1 MADESADEPG
11 RGRHSEGPDEIPAAG
26 WRDILLRTKDQ
37 INRDRVALVAAGLAF
52 YTLLSIF
59 PAIAAIVSVYGLVA
73 DAGEVQQHFLAVADL
88 VPGQARTLLADQM
101 TRVAGGNTGSLSL
114 AMLASLVLALWGAS
128 RGTQAFMM
136 AMNVAYNEREKR
148 GLVKQNLIAVAL
160 TICLLVF
167 SALALVATVFVPAM
181 VASLGI
187 EGTRGWLLT
196 LLRWPLLAVFFMV
209 ALAVLYRLA
218 PSRNDAKWRW
228 VTPGSVV
235 AVLLW
240 LVASIAFSVYIGNF
254 ASYNETYGS
263 LGAVVG
269 VLMWFWVSAYL
280 VILGAELNAEIEHQ
294 TRCDSTR
301 GAPKPMGE
309 RGAYVADTV
318 GEKP

>member
-1 MADESADEPG
+1 MADNTADEPG
-11 RGRHSEGPDEIPAAG
+11 RGRHSDDPSEIPAPG
-26 WRDILLRTKDQ
+26 WRDILLRTKDE
-37 INRDRVALVAAGLAF
+37 IARDRVSLVAAGLAF

-73 DAGEVQQHFLAVADL
+73 DAGEVQRHFLAVADL
-88 VPGQARTLLADQM
+88 VPDEVRSLLADQM
-101 TRVAGGNTGSLSL
+101 TRVAGGNTGSLSFAAL
-114 AMLASLVLALWGAS
+114 LGLVIALWSAS

-148 GLVKQNLIAVAL
+148 GIVRQNLIALAL
-160 TICLLVF
+160 TLCLLLF

-181 VASLGI
+181 VASLGA

-196 LLRWPLLAVFFMV
+196 LLRWPLLAAFFMV

-228 VTPGSVV
+228 VTPGSIV

-240 LVASIAFSVYIGNF
+240 LVASMAFSFYIGNF
-254 ASYNETYGS
+254 ASYNQTYGS

-269 VLMWFWVSAYL
+269 VLIWFWVSAFL
-280 VILGAELNAEIEHQ
+280 VILGAELNAETERQ
-294 TRCDSTR
+294 TRCDSTH
-301 GAPKPMGE
+301 GSPKPLGE

>member
-1 MADESADEPG
+1 M
-11 RGRHSEGPDEIPAAG
+11 
-26 WRDILLRTKDQ
+26 
-37 INRDRVALVAAGLAF
+37 LV
-52 YTLLSIF
+52 
-59 PAIAAIVSVYGLVA
+59 
-73 DAGEVQQHFLAVADL
+73 
-88 VPGQARTLLADQM
+88 
-101 TRVAGGNTGSLSL
+101 
-114 AMLASLVLALWGAS
+114 SLVLALWGAS

-148 GLVKQNLIAVAL
+148 GLVKQNLIAIAL
-160 TICLLVF
+160 TICLLLF

-228 VTPGSVV
+228 VTPGSIL

-240 LVASIAFSVYIGNF
+240 LIASIAFSFYIGNF
-254 ASYNETYGS
+254 ANYNETYGS
-263 LGAVVG
+263 LGAVIG
-269 VLMWFWVSAYL
+269 VLIWFWVSAFV
-280 VILGAELNAEIEHQ
+280 VILGAEVNAETERQ
-294 TRCDSTR
+294 TRCDSTQ
-301 GAPKPMGE
+301 GDPKPLGK
-309 RGAYVADTV
+309 RGAYVADSV

>member
-1 MADESADEPG
+1 MADHTANEPG
-11 RGRHSEGPDEIPAAG
+11 RGRHSNNPGEIPAPG

-37 INRDRVALVAAGLAF
+37 LALDNVALVSAGLAF
-52 YTLLSIF
+52 YILLAIF
-59 PAIAAIVSVYGLVA
+59 PAIAAVVSVYGLVA
-73 DAGEVQQHFLAVADL
+73 DSAEVQGHFLAVADL
-88 VPGQARTLLADQM
+88 VPEGARVMLADQM
-101 TRVAGGNTGSLSL
+101 SRVAGGSTGSLSFAAL
-114 AMLASLVLALWGAS
+114 LSLVIALWIAS

-148 GLVKQNLIAVAL
+148 GLVKQNLIALAL
-160 TICLLVF
+160 TVCLLVF
-167 SALALVATVFVPAM
+167 STLALIATVIVPAL

-196 LLRWPLLAVFFMV
+196 LLRWPLLAAFFMV

-228 VTPGSVV
+228 VTPGSIL

-240 LVASIAFSVYIGNF
+240 LVASIAVSFYVGNF

-263 LGAVVG
+263 LGAIVG
-269 VLMWFWVSAYL
+269 TLMWFWVSAFV
-280 VILGAELNAEIEHQ
+280 VILGAELNAETERQ
-294 TRCDSTR
+294 TRCDSTH
-301 GAPKPMGE
+301 GAPKPLGK

>member
-1 MADESADEPG
+1 MADNAADEPG
-11 RGRHSEGPDEIPAAG
+11 RGRHSNDPGEIPAPG

-37 INRDRVALVAAGLAF
+37 LALDNVALVSAGLAF

-73 DAGEVQQHFLAVADL
+73 DSSEVQAHFLAVADL
-88 VPGQARTLLADQM
+88 VPEQARALLADQM
-101 TRVAGGNTGSLSL
+101 TRVAGGDTGTLSL
-114 AMLASLVLALWGAS
+114 AMLVSLMLALWGAS

-148 GLVKQNLIAVAL
+148 GIVKQNLIAVVL
-160 TICLLVF
+160 TICLLLF
-167 SALALVATVFVPAM
+167 SALALAATVFVPAM

-196 LLRWPLLAVFFMV
+196 LLRWPLLAACFMV

-228 VTPGSVV
+228 VTPGSIL

-240 LVASIAFSVYIGNF
+240 LIASIAFSFYIGNF
-254 ASYNETYGS
+254 ANYNETYGS

-269 VLMWFWVSAYL
+269 VLMWFWVSAFV
-280 VILGAELNAEIEHQ
+280 VILGAEVNAETERQ
-294 TRCDSTR
+294 TRCDSTH
-301 GAPKPMGE
+301 GDPKPLGE

-318 GEKP
+318 GKKP

>member
-1 MADESADEPG
+1 MAESAANESG
-11 RGRHSEGPDEIPAAG
+11 RGRHSSDPGDIPAPG

-37 INRDRVALVAAGLAF
+37 IARDRVSLVAAGLAF

-59 PAIAAIVSVYGLVA
+59 PAIAATVSVYGLVA
-73 DAGEVQQHFLAVADL
+73 DAGEVQEHFLAVADL
-88 VPGQARTLLADQM
+88 VPDQARNLVADQM
-101 TRVAGGNTGSLSL
+101 TRVAGGNPGSLSFAAL
-114 AMLASLVLALWGAS
+114 LSLVIALWGAS

-136 AMNVAYNEREKR
+136 AMNVAYNEPEKR
-148 GLVKQNLIAVAL
+148 GLVMQNLIAIAL

-167 SALALVATVFVPAM
+167 SVVALIATVFVPAI
-181 VASLGI
+181 VASLGM

-196 LLRWPLLAVFFMV
+196 LLRWPLLAAFFML

-228 VTPGSVV
+228 VTPGSIV

-240 LVASIAFSVYIGNF
+240 LVASMAFSFYIGNF
-254 ASYNETYGS
+254 ASYNQTYGS

-269 VLMWFWVSAYL
+269 VLMWFWVSAFL
-280 VILGAELNAEIEHQ
+280 VILGAELNAETERQ
-294 TRCDSTR
+294 TRCDSTH
-301 GAPKPMGE
+301 GEAKPLGE

>member
-1 MADESADEPG
+1 MAEEEEQEPG
-11 RGRHSEGPDEIPAAG
+11 RGRESGSPSEIPARG
-26 WRDILLRTKDQ
+26 WRDILWRTRDE
-37 INRDRVALVAAGLAF
+37 ITRDRVSLVAAGLAF

-73 DAGEVQQHFLAVADL
+73 DAGEVQRHFLAVADL
-88 VPGQARTLLADQM
+88 VPDEARTLLADQM
-101 TRVAGGNTGSLSL
+101 TRVAGGNTGSLSFAAL
-114 AMLASLVLALWGAS
+114 LGLVIALWSAS

-148 GLVKQNLIAVAL
+148 GIVKQNLIAIAL
-160 TICLLVF
+160 TLCLLVF

-181 VASLGI
+181 VAALGA

-196 LLRWPLLAVFFMV
+196 LLRWPLLAVFFM
-209 ALAVLYRLA
+209 AVLAALYRFA

-240 LVASIAFSVYIGNF
+240 LVASMAFSFYIGNF
-254 ASYNETYGS
+254 ASYNQTYGS

-269 VLMWFWVSAYL
+269 VLMWFWVSAFL
-280 VILGAELNAEIEHQ
+280 VILGAELNAETEHQ
-294 TRCDSTR
+294 TRCDSTH
-301 GAPKPMGE
+301 GPAKPMGE

>member
-1 MADESADEPG
+1 MADETANEPG
-11 RGRHSEGPDEIPAAG
+11 RGRQSTDPGAIPAPG

-37 INRDRVALVAAGLAF
+37 LVLDNVALVSAGLAF
-52 YTLLSIF
+52 YTLMSIF

-73 DAGEVQQHFLAVADL
+73 DAGEVEQHFLAVADL

-101 TRVAGGNTGSLSL
+101 TRVAGGDTGSLSFAALLSL
-114 AMLASLVLALWGAS
+114 AIALWIAS

-148 GLVKQNLIAVAL
+148 GLVKQNLIALAL
-160 TICLLVF
+160 TVCLLMF
-167 SALALVATVFVPAM
+167 STLALVATVIVPA
-181 VASLGI
+181 VIASLGI
-187 EGTRGWLLT
+187 EGTRDWLIA
-196 LLRWPLLAVFFMV
+196 LLRWPLLAGFFMV

-240 LVASIAFSVYIGNF
+240 LAASIAFSFYIGNF
-254 ASYNETYGS
+254 ADYNQTYGS

-269 VLMWFWVSAYL
+269 VLIWFWVSAFV
-280 VILGAELNAEIEHQ
+280 VILGAELNAETERQ
-294 TRCDSTR
+294 TRCDSTH
-301 GAPKPMGE
+301 GDPKPLGE

-318 GEKP
+318 GKKP

>member
-1 MADESADEPG
+1 MADNAADEPG
-11 RGRHSEGPDEIPAAG
+11 RGRHSNDPGEIPAPG

-37 INRDRVALVAAGLAF
+37 LALDNVALVSAGLAF

-73 DAGEVQQHFLAVADL
+73 DSSEVQAHFLAVADL
-88 VPGQARTLLADQM
+88 VPEQARALLADQM
-101 TRVAGGNTGSLSL
+101 TRVAGGDTGTLSL
-114 AMLASLVLALWGAS
+114 AMLVSLMLALWGAS

-148 GLVKQNLIAVAL
+148 GIVKQNLIAVVL
-160 TICLLVF
+160 TICLLLF
-167 SALALVATVFVPAM
+167 SALALAATVFVPAM

-196 LLRWPLLAVFFMV
+196 LLRWPLLAACFMV

-228 VTPGSVV
+228 VTPGSIL

-240 LVASIAFSVYIGNF
+240 LIASIAFSFYIGNF
-254 ASYNETYGS
+254 ANYNETYGS

-269 VLMWFWVSAYL
+269 VLMWFWVSAFV
-280 VILGAELNAEIEHQ
+280 VILGAEVNAETERQ
-294 TRCDSTR
+294 TRCDSTH
-301 GAPKPMGE
+301 GDPKPLGE